1 MALGMGLDG
10 LLGDAGESIT
20 TLRLT
25 DIEPNKDQPRGSFD
39 AEHLNEL
46 ADSIREHG
54 LLQPI
59 IVRPLSNG
67 VTYQIVAGERRWR
80 AAKIAGLKEI
90 PVLIREVDELQM
102 NRIAII
108 ENIQRQDLDPV
119 EEATAYRRL
128 IEQYGMTHEEL
139 SKSIGKSRPYI
150 TNILRVL
157 TLPDSVTDRLRAGD
171 ISTGHAKAMLALA
184 DKDKYDEVLEKIL
197 KGHLNVR
204 QTEKLVEQYNSQPAQ
219 QTEKFRPENK
229 FYVETALSLK
239 EQTGRNVNVKAKG
252 KGGVLSIEFFS
263 NEDLMR
269 LTELLAK

>member
-1 MALGMGLDG
+1 
-10 LLGDAGESIT
+10 
-20 TLRLT
+20 
-25 DIEPNKDQPRGSFD
+25 
-39 AEHLNEL
+39 
-46 ADSIREHG
+46 
-54 LLQPI
+54 
-59 IVRPLSNG
+59 
-67 VTYQIVAGERRWR
+67 
-80 AAKIAGLKEI
+80 
-90 PVLIREVDELQM
+90 
-102 NRIAII
+102 
-108 ENIQRQDLDPV
+108 
-119 EEATAYRRL
+119 
-128 IEQYGMTHEEL
+128 THEEL

-263 NEDLMR
+263 DEDLMR

>member
-139 SKSIGKSRPYI
+139 SKAIGKSRPYI

-263 NEDLMR
+263 DEDLMR

>member
-229 FYVETALSLK
+229 FYIETALSLK

-263 NEDLMR
+263 DEDLMR

>member
-263 NEDLMR
+263 DEDLMR

>member
-263 NEDLMR
+263 DEDLMH

>member
-10 LLGDAGESIT
+10 LLGDAGERIT

-59 IVRPLSNG
+59 IVRPLSNN

-263 NEDLMR
+263 DEDLMR

>member
-204 QTEKLVEQYNSQPAQ
+204 QTEKLVEQYNSQPVQ

-263 NEDLMR
+263 DEDLMR